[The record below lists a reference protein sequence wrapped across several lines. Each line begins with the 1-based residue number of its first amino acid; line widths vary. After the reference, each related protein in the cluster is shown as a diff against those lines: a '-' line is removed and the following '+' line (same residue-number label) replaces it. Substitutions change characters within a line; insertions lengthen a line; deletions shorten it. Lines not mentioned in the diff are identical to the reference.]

1 MHLLAPK
8 EKGRLLGDQGREE
21 KEKVASMQGHQ
32 GKEEKEEV
40 ATMLGHQGKE
50 GVVEEKEE
58 VASMLGHQG
67 KEEAGCILMRR
78 RSGSDI

>member
-8 EKGRLLGDQGREE
+8 EKGRLPGDQG
-21 KEKVASMQGHQ
+21 KE
-32 GKEEKEEV
+32 
-40 ATMLGHQGKE
+40 
-50 GVVEEKEE
+50 EEKEE

>member
-1 MHLLAPK
+1 MTSYKDVIVCHYSDGVGPTLLHLPMHLLAPK
-8 EKGRLLGDQGREE
+8 EKGRLP
-21 KEKVASMQGHQ
+21 
-32 GKEEKEEV
+32 
-40 ATMLGHQGKE
+40 GHQGKE
-50 GVVEEKEE
+50 GEDEGKEE

>member
-8 EKGRLLGDQGREE
+8 EKGRLLGDQGKEE
-21 KEKVASMQGHQ
+21 EEKVAS
-32 GKEEKEEV
+32 
-40 ATMLGHQGKE
+40 MLGHQGKKKE
-50 GVVEEKEE
+50 KEEKEE

>member
-40 ATMLGHQGKE
+40 A
-50 GVVEEKEE
+50 
-58 VASMLGHQG
+58 SMLGHQG